1 MGLVNILFLE
11 MFTQNML
18 TLHRL
23 EYLATYC
30 IFLQHHPPE
39 KLNLIQLAENVIRPS
54 VLQLIC
60 NIQNLGTKS
69 IIFDC

>member
-54 VLQLIC
+54 VLTTDLQYSKPGNKKHHI
-60 NIQNLGTKS
+60 
-69 IIFDC
+69 